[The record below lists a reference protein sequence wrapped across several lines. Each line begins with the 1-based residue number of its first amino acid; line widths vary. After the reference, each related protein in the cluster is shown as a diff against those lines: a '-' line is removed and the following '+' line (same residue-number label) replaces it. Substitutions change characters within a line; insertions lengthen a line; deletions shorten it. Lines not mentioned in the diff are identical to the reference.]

1 MEELTSG
8 YVYMQPNKTIE
19 RVWDFT
25 GGIEEVTLYVL
36 INCKYG
42 DSRVGE
48 PIPGVPDQAELLV
61 NLWKYC
67 HHDVY
72 FW

>member
-8 YVYMQPNKTIE
+8 YVYMQPNTTIE

-25 GGIEEVTLYVL
+25 GGTEEVTLYAS

-42 DSRVGE
+42 DSWAGE
-48 PIPGVPDQAELLV
+48 PFTRG
-61 NLWKYC
+61 
-67 HHDVY
+67 
-72 FW
+72 FR